1 MHDEI
6 KRETITQSWPSDRVP
21 LGIPLLQ
28 LLFAVTLDFL
38 QIFKSETMKP
48 LVDRGSLEFSDVP
61 YEAAIAAAGALIA
74 GIIGIITS
82 LLSEKRILRVLYTT
96 SSLLGE
102 LILDSNDDEYY
113 QVQRLSVPLFVYAGQ
128 LPLSIQIR

>member
-1 MHDEI
+1 MHHEI
-6 KRETITQSWPSDRVP
+6 KRETITRSWPSDRVP

-102 LILDSNDDEYY
+102 
-113 QVQRLSVPLFVYAGQ
+113 
-128 LPLSIQIR
+128 